1 MVKNMPGAGYVIARR
16 GLILL
21 FSYVMIIIVVAAIM
35 EATGYTQRI
44 YEAIVK
50 ESVQAEIQA
59 LVMAGHQFT
68 PTELEQIRKD
78 LTIYYSRMYGLIDEH
93 GNPIP
98 PYVRMWILVGNAL
111 TFNLGKATKESV
123 AQLASRLPPVPVV
136 ELIAIVLPRTIIM
149 ITVSIIIMASTALML
164 APRIAYR
171 HGSILDRAIITY
183 FAVFNAIPLW
193 WLAMIFI
200 LILGYQL
207 EIFPTNLRPVS
218 TYMMRFWEDP
228 LGNFAQIAYFAALPI
243 ITIVV
248 AGLGGWLYSVRAM
261 VLRIVRE
268 DYVVVAK
275 AKGLPERDIA
285 RKYILRVSISP
296 VLTSVILSLAYS
308 LGGFIITE
316 SVFDWPG
323 MGSLYYAALM
333 TGDTPTVIG
342 LFVVTVGVYIIARFI
357 LEILYIVLDPR
368 VRAR

>member
-1 MVKNMPGAGYVIARR
+1 MPGAGYVIARR

-21 FSYVMIIIVVAAIM
+21 FSYVMIIIIVAAVM

-44 YEAIVK
+44 YESIVR

-59 LVMAGHQFT
+59 LVRAGRQLS
-68 PTELEQIRKD
+68 PTELEQLRKD
-78 LTIYYSRMYGLIDEH
+78 LEVYYSKMYGLIDED

-98 PYVRMWILVGNAL
+98 PYVRMWILVKNAL
-111 TFNLGKATKESV
+111 TFNLGRATKESV
-123 AQLASRLPPVPVV
+123 AQLASRLPPVPVN
-136 ELIAIVLPRTIIM
+136 ELIAIVLPRTVVM
-149 ITVSIIIMASTALML
+149 ITVAYIIMAAIALSL

-171 HGSILDRAIITY
+171 HGGLLDRAIISY
-183 FAVFNAIPLW
+183 FAIFNAIPLW
-193 WLAMIFI
+193 WLAMVLI
-200 LILGYQL
+200 LVLGYQL
-207 EIFPTNLRPVS
+207 RIFPTNMRPIS
-218 TYMMRFWEDP
+218 TYMMTFWNDP
-228 LGNFAQIAYFAALPI
+228 VNNFVQIVYYAALPI
-243 ITIVV
+243 ITIVI

-285 RKYILRVSISP
+285 RKYILRVAISP

-308 LGGFIITE
+308 LGGYIITE
-316 SVFDWPG
+316 SIFDWPG
-323 MGSLYYAALM
+323 MGSLYYAALT

-342 LFVVTVGVYIIARFI
+342 LFVVTVGVYVIARFI